1 MTMSRLYEVT
11 DIRQLWGESYD
22 RTLDTISSMYIE
34 EDLSIAEIADAMDI
48 APDVVRAAIDIDRNR
63 F

>member
-1 MTMSRLYEVT
+1 MSRLYDVT
-11 DIRQLWGESYD
+11 DIRQLWGESYH

-34 EDLSIAEIADAMDI
+34 EDLSIAEIADEMDI
-48 APDVVRAAIDIDRNR
+48 APDVIRAAIVIDRNR

>member
-1 MTMSRLYEVT
+1 MTMIRLYEVT
-11 DIRQLWGESYD
+11 DIRQLWGESYY